1 TNRAVGGSNP
11 PGCTIFS
18 EIFSNEDIEE
28 VAELTAGTRKDNVA
42 LATARR
48 ANASESSSRMHHLLQ
63 KISFKN
69 ISFLNNY
76 FIHFLN
82 FLLLRHQ
89 RQNQAITL
97 K

>member
-1 TNRAVGGSNP
+1 
-11 PGCTIFS
+11 
-18 EIFSNEDIEE
+18 DINISSKINFPDAS
-28 VAELTAGTRKDNVA
+28 VAQLDSVLVFLRWGVRFE
-42 LATARR
+42 
-48 ANASESSSRMHHLLQ
+48 SSRMHHLLP

>member
-1 TNRAVGGSNP
+1 MMVKMDFLILYG
-11 PGCTIFS
+11 FS
-18 EIFSNEDIEE
+18 SGINISSKISFPDAS
-28 VAELTAGTRKDNVA
+28 VAQLDRVLGYEPSG
-42 LATARR
+42 RR
-48 ANASESSSRMHHLLQ
+48 FESSRMHHLLQ

>member
-1 TNRAVGGSNP
+1 R
-11 PGCTIFS
+11 F
-18 EIFSNEDIEE
+18 E
-28 VAELTAGTRKDNVA
+28 
-42 LATARR
+42 
-48 ANASESSSRMHHLLQ
+48 SSRMHHLLQ

-82 FLLLRHQ
+82 FLLLLHQ

>member
-1 TNRAVGGSNP
+1 
-11 PGCTIFS
+11 
-18 EIFSNEDIEE
+18 
-28 VAELTAGTRKDNVA
+28 
-42 LATARR
+42 
-48 ANASESSSRMHHLLQ
+48 MHHLLQ

-69 ISFLNNY
+69 ISFLNNS

>member
-1 TNRAVGGSNP
+1 APGRITLRQQRPEGRTPVSNP

-18 EIFSNEDIEE
+18 
-28 VAELTAGTRKDNVA
+28 
-42 LATARR
+42 
-48 ANASESSSRMHHLLQ
+48 Q
-63 KISFKN
+63 KFPSKN

>member
-18 EIFSNEDIEE
+18 VTFSNEGIEE
-28 VAELTAGTRKDNVA
+28 IAVLAAGTRKDNVA
-42 LATARR
+42 PATARR
-48 ANASESSSRMHHLLQ
+48 ANVSESSSRMHHLLQ

-69 ISFLNNY
+69 ISFLNNS

>member
-1 TNRAVGGSNP
+1 
-11 PGCTIFS
+11 FS

-76 FIHFLN
+76 FIHLLN